1 MILTS
6 LQLDVL
12 QELINIGVGRAAGM
26 LNRMVSTHIQLQ
38 VPELVVLSVRDLI
51 SRYGTRKQEIFS
63 AVQLTFSGNF
73 SGVSALL
80 FPPDSA
86 SRLVNI
92 ILGNAVAASE
102 TVQAMRAETLQEVG
116 NIVLNG
122 VMGSIGNILKEN
134 IVFSSPDYVEE
145 RFERLVFFGGNTGD
159 EGMVL
164 MARTQFTIKDHLI
177 EGEVLILFSLAS
189 FGTLLQAIDGLAED
203 S

>member
-1 MILTS
+1 MELTPM
-6 LQLDVL
+6 QLDIL

-38 VPELVVLSVRDLI
+38 VPELVVLSSKEFC
-51 SRYGTRKQEIFS
+51 SRYGTRGKEIFS
-63 AVQLTFSGNF
+63 AVQLTFSGHF
-73 SGVSALL
+73 SGLSALI
-80 FPPDSA
+80 FPPESA

-92 ILGNAVAASE
+92 ILGNSVISE
-102 TVQAMRAETLQEVG
+102 AEAEAMRVETLQEVG

-134 IVFSSPDYVEE
+134 IVFSTPDYVEE
-145 RFERLVFFGGNTGD
+145 RFEHLVFFGEHGD
-159 EGMVL
+159 SGAMVL

-189 FGTLLQAIDGLAED
+189 FGTLLTAIDALGA

>member
-1 MILTS
+1 MILTP
-6 LQLDVL
+6 LQLDIL

-38 VPELVVLSVRDLI
+38 VPELVVLSVRELI

-86 SRLVNI
+86 CRLVNI
-92 ILGNAVAASE
+92 ILGNSVVAFDAVE
-102 TVQAMRAETLQEVG
+102 TMRAETLQEVG

-145 RFERLVFFGGNTGD
+145 CFERLVFFGGNSGD

-189 FGTLLQAIDGLAED
+189 FGTLIQAIDVLAEG

>member
-1 MILTS
+1 MILTP
-6 LQLDVL
+6 LQLDIL

-92 ILGNAVAASE
+92 ILGNSVVASE
-102 TVQAMRAETLQEVG
+102 TVQTLRAETLQEVG

-189 FGTLLQAIDGLAED
+189 FGTLLQVIDGLAEG

>member
-1 MILTS
+1 MDI
-6 LQLDVL
+6 L

-38 VPELVVLSVRDLI
+38 VPELVVLSVGELI

-86 SRLVNI
+86 CRLVNI
-92 ILGNAVAASE
+92 ILGNSVLGSEASE
-102 TVQAMRAETLQEVG
+102 SMRAETLQEVG

-134 IVFSSPDYVEE
+134 IVFSSPDYV
-145 RFERLVFFGGNTGD
+145 RSVSKGWCSSAGPPATRAWSLWPGPISPSRTTSSR
-159 EGMVL
+159 
-164 MARTQFTIKDHLI
+164 ARCS
-177 EGEVLILFSLAS
+177 FSSA
-189 FGTLLQAIDGLAED
+189 
-203 S
+203 

>member
-1 MILTS
+1 MQLTPM
-6 LQLDVL
+6 QLDIL

-38 VPELVVLSVRDLI
+38 VPELVVLSSSEFI
-51 SRYGTRKQEIFS
+51 TRYGTRGQEVFS
-63 AVQLTFSGNF
+63 AVQLTFSGHF
-73 SGVSALL
+73 SGLSALI
-80 FPPDSA
+80 FPPESA
-86 SRLVNI
+86 SRLVGI
-92 ILGNAVAASE
+92 ILGNSVLSE
-102 TVQAMRAETLQEVG
+102 DEAEAMRVETLQEVG

-134 IVFSSPDYVEE
+134 IVFSTPDYVEE
-145 RFERLVFFGGNTGD
+145 RFERLVFFGESADSGA
-159 EGMVL
+159 MVL

-189 FGTLLQAIDGLAED
+189 FGTLLAAIDALAA